1 MTRAA
6 NHDTSAQSRFSSRAQ
21 PGRCRGGEIPMMAE
35 ASVSL
40 ICCPCASGSSV
51 EQKRVEDMETRAAV
65 FSAIVQIHIGP
76 PFHLQRTLVRYYHEF
91 YIIQTRRLSGYVL

>member
-6 NHDTSAQSRFSSRAQ
+6 YHDTSAQSRFSSRAQ

-40 ICCPCASGSSV
+40 ICCPCASGSRV
-51 EQKRVEDMETRAAV
+51 EYKRVEDMETRAAAYPAHAD
-65 FSAIVQIHIGP
+65 SHGP

-91 YIIQTRRLSGYVL
+91 YIIQTRRLSGYVS